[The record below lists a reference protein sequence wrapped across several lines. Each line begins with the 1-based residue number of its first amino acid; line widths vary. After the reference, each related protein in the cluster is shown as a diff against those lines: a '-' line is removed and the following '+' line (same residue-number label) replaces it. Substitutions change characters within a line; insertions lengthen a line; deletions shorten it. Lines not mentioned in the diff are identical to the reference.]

1 MFKPNAN
8 FNRISNIPLM
18 VDKVLHKA
26 IIDINEEGTEAA
38 ATTGEFNLKK
48 KKVLC
53 IFLIKL
59 NYFLLAVFLRLR
71 RCTYPEEMEF
81 IVDRPFM
88 FIIEYKPNNIPL
100 FIGNVQDIEVTSQ
113 RDEL

>member
-1 MFKPNAN
+1 MY
-8 FNRISNIPLM
+8 I
-18 VDKVLHKA
+18 
-26 IIDINEEGTEAA
+26 
-38 ATTGEFNLKK
+38 
-48 KKVLC
+48 
-53 IFLIKL
+53 LIKL

-71 RCTYPEEMEF
+71 RCTYPEKTEKF

>member
-8 FNRISNIPLM
+8 FSRISNTPLM

-48 KKVLC
+48 KKKSFVY
-53 IFLIKL
+53 IFNKIKL
-59 NYFLLAVFLRLR
+59 F
-71 RCTYPEEMEF
+71 F
-81 IVDRPFM
+81 ISRF
-88 FIIEYKPNNIPL
+88 FKTSTLYIPG
-100 FIGNVQDIEVTSQ
+100 GNGIYS
-113 RDEL
+113 